1 MGTWDCTPAQC
12 PVTML
17 RPLLLLVPCLLALGW
32 DMDDLH
38 ARGHLDRDIPGFDQE
53 FEDMEDELED
63 DFEEDRSLNDDFN
76 EHADD
81 MEDLEDLTPEEVEDR
96 EAILDDREG
105 RLAGPIVRCGRWTN
119 RVVELDGNTTAKFES
134 TKITNRCTVLYKPT
148 NCTGPIK
155 LLALNS
161 LWTTGTQCT
170 VRRGTPSSQSQQQ
183 RTTQWS
189 SPASGANVRDPQ
201 TTSLPSVLMETSR
214 CGTSAARAS
223 SARAGSQEGRQ
234 MFRLLL
240 IVAQQEQPTPPSRP
254 QYKQRFYKCL
264 EQNPNTFKCL
274 SLNVLNVVSIHVS
287 EIFYL

>member
-1 MGTWDCTPAQC
+1 
-12 PVTML
+12 ML

-63 DFEEDRSLNDDFN
+63 DFEEDRSLNDDFD

-155 LLALNS
+155 LTCSKFLVDNRQVFVDVFIYDVFVESLIYAL
-161 LWTTGTQCT
+161 LK
-170 VRRGTPSSQSQQQ
+170 
-183 RTTQWS
+183 
-189 SPASGANVRDPQ
+189 SPVDPRKA
-201 TTSLPSVLMETSR
+201 M
-214 CGTSAARAS
+214 
-223 SARAGSQEGRQ
+223 
-234 MFRLLL
+234 L
-240 IVAQQEQPTPPSRP
+240 I
-254 QYKQRFYKCL
+254 F
-264 EQNPNTFKCL
+264 
-274 SLNVLNVVSIHVS
+274 SIFFF
-287 EIFYL
+287 I

>member
-1 MGTWDCTPAQC
+1 MGTALLASVS

-63 DFEEDRSLNDDFN
+63 DFEEDRSLNDDFE

-81 MEDLEDLTPEEVEDR
+81 MEDIEDLTPEEVEDR

-119 RVVELDGNTTAKFES
+119 RVVELDGNTTATFES

-155 LLALNS
+155 LTCSKFLVDN
-161 LWTTGTQCT
+161 
-170 VRRGTPSSQSQQQ
+170 
-183 RTTQWS
+183 
-189 SPASGANVRDPQ
+189 RDPMHCKKGDSFI
-201 TTSLPSVLMETSR
+201 TKP
-214 CGTSAARAS
+214 AAKNNT
-223 SARAGSQEGRQ
+223 
-234 MFRLLL
+234 
-240 IVAQQEQPTPPSRP
+240 VEQPRIWCKREGPTDNFPALSPYGNLKVW
-254 QYKQRFYKCL
+254 YKKSTGQLGTGRFPKKGVRCFV
-264 EQNPNTFKCL
+264 TC
-274 SLNVLNVVSIHVS
+274 
-287 EIFYL
+287 